1 MFIWGQYSWGDYGFS
16 SMKYTPRQI
25 DKEID
30 MFFRDMVF
38 TTLLLLCVGLASC
51 QSRQDAI
58 PGPMESMTQ
67 GMDYLGT
74 WALNDTENQLFNI
87 VVRPDRTVVSNWSK
101 GSRGAEGERG
111 AWKRTGNRLIISYKD
126 GWTDILSPSRY
137 GIARQSYSPG
147 TALDDSPSSF
157 GSAVRVE
164 DPLAHFCGVFQV
176 GEAGEFVSLLSS
188 GLAYRSGAVSNRIGA
203 GVDLTPGTWM
213 LGDNSAVVSWS
224 DQLVQSVS
232 WQRGVYVLESES
244 AEASPPSMLLPIDGL
259 SYGGRR

>member
-1 MFIWGQYSWGDYGFS
+1 
-16 SMKYTPRQI
+16 MKYTPRQI

-51 QSRQDAI
+51 QSGQDAI

-111 AWKRTGNRLIISYKD
+111 AWKRTGHRLIISYKD

-137 GIARQSYSPG
+137 GISRQSYSPG
-147 TALDDSPSSF
+147 RRWAIL
-157 GSAVRVE
+157 SAASVQRFEWRIPWLISAACSRSERRGVRVASIE
-164 DPLAHFCGVFQV
+164 RTCVQIRCGVEQNRSRR
-176 GEAGEFVSLLSS
+176 GSDTGYMDAG
-188 GLAYRSGAVSNRIGA
+188 
-203 GVDLTPGTWM
+203 
-213 LGDNSAVVSWS
+213 
-224 DQLVQSVS
+224 
-232 WQRGVYVLESES
+232 
-244 AEASPPSMLLPIDGL
+244 
-259 SYGGRR
+259 